1 MEETKERS
9 FWKAFLAA
17 SFLLVSLGV
26 LFFFIAE
33 NFNLIEMR
41 FLLLAAA
48 GLLAIIAGTGIYLNK
63 KWANV
68 ASGLVMAA
76 TGVVLIVRSIIA
88 IIHAFPANAV
98 FDLASGSL
106 LLVILPL
113 GISLIAVGITY
124 FSGGKNKI

>member
-1 MEETKERS
+1 
-9 FWKAFLAA
+9 
-17 SFLLVSLGV
+17 
-26 LFFFIAE
+26 
-33 NFNLIEMR
+33 
-41 FLLLAAA
+41 
-48 GLLAIIAGTGIYLNK
+48 LLAIIAGTGIYLNK

>member
-1 MEETKERS
+1 MEERKERS
-9 FWKAFLAA
+9 IWRAFLAA
-17 SFLLVSLGV
+17 SFLLVSLGI

-33 NFNLIEMR
+33 NYNLIEMR

-48 GLLAIIAGTGIYLNK
+48 GMLAIITGTGIYLNK
-63 KWANV
+63 RWASV

-88 IIHAFPANAV
+88 IINSFPANAV

-113 GISLIAVGITY
+113 GISLIAVGVT
-124 FSGGKNKI
+124 FMSGGRINI

>member
-1 MEETKERS
+1 MEERNKRS

-26 LFFFIAE
+26 VFFFIAE
-33 NFNLIEMR
+33 NYNLIEMR

-76 TGVVLIVRSIIA
+76 TGVVLIVRSIFA

-113 GISLIAVGITY
+113 GISLIAVGVTY
-124 FSGGKNKI
+124 ISGGKIKI

>member
-76 TGVVLIVRSIIA
+76 TGVVLIVRSIFA

-113 GISLIAVGITY
+113 GISLIAVGVTY
-124 FSGGKNKI
+124 ISGGKIKI